1 MKFNKLI
8 NSLLNEEGP
17 SREDRIK
24 AMDNFGKE
32 DKTLA
37 AFVYEGE
44 FEDDHETCCAFTYKG
59 IEFSLWWC
67 GEEVATMMSNKDPEL
82 LYDLVEKLDRMIK
95 RGKSKTRLDYVP
107 TDWGTLFWGWN

>member
-1 MKFNKLI
+1 MRFNKLI
-8 NSLLNEEGP
+8 NSILKEEDEAP

-24 AMDNFGKE
+24 ALSNLEDNTI
-32 DKTLA
+32 DD
-37 AFVYEGE
+37 FVYEGE

-95 RGKSKTRLDYVP
+95 RGKSKTRLDNVP

>member
-8 NSLLNEEGP
+8 NRYLKEEDEAP

-24 AMDNFGKE
+24 ALSNLEDNTI
-32 DKTLA
+32 DD
-37 AFVYEGE
+37 FVYEGE

-82 LYDLVEKLDRMIK
+82 LYDLVEKLDRMIE
-95 RGKSKTRLDYVP
+95 RGKDENDEDNVH

>member
-8 NSLLNEEGP
+8 NNLLNEEGP

-24 AMDNFGKE
+24 AMDALE

-44 FEDDHETCCAFTYKG
+44 FEDDNETCCAFTYKG

-67 GEEVATMMSNKDPEL
+67 GEEVATMMNNKDPEL
-82 LYDLVEKLDRMIK
+82 LYDLGEKLDRIIEK
-95 RGKSKTRLDYVP
+95 GKEENDEDDAH

>member
-1 MKFNKLI
+1 MQFNKII
-8 NSLLNEEGP
+8 NKYLKEDEDP

-24 AMDNFGKE
+24 ALSNLEDNTI
-32 DKTLA
+32 DD
-37 AFVYEGE
+37 FVYEGE

-59 IEFSLWWC
+59 LEFSLWWC

-82 LYDLVEKLDRMIK
+82 LYDLGENLNRMIE
-95 RGKSKTRLDYVP
+95 KSKDENDVMEVR